1 MINVLV
7 LSPCNEIYKNK
18 LASSSDKLSFEY
30 VNPEASPEILKTA
43 VQKAEIIVGE
53 PDIDLIKH
61 APNLKFIQL
70 TMAY

>member
-18 LASSSDKLSFEY
+18 LASSSDKLFFEY

-43 VQKAEIIVGE
+43 VQKAEIIVGG
-53 PDIDLIKH
+53 
-61 APNLKFIQL
+61 A
-70 TMAY
+70 

>member
-30 VNPEASPEILKTA
+30 VNPEASPEKMCIRDSTYTA
-43 VQKAEIIVGE
+43 SK
-53 PDIDLIKH
+53 
-61 APNLKFIQL
+61 
-70 TMAY
+70 